1 MNFPRKSTFTWSQKF
16 FGFIF
21 IFHII
26 GNTPAFASPIPS
38 LSLMDPQFM
47 ESMVADCCKVRITD
61 RHHRHEKRVLEGYSE
76 PGIGEMVQ
84 LDHSPFYRQKII
96 RKICVAK
103 NHPSHHQCSQFA
115 GSNICQSGYAKQK
128 AIVKDGGI
136 GEIWVENGCKYGRL
150 WIKLRNIPKLHL
162 IVDSMAFDIH
172 SVSFLYVIMS

>member
-38 LSLMDPQFM
+38 LNLMDPQFM

-103 NHPSHHQCSQFA
+103 NHPSHHQCSRFA
-115 GSNICQSGYAKQK
+115 GSNMCDSDYAKQK
-128 AIVKDGGI
+128 AIIKDGSI
-136 GEIWVENGCKYGRL
+136 GEIWVENGCKFGRL
-150 WIKLRNIPKLHL
+150 
-162 IVDSMAFDIH
+162 
-172 SVSFLYVIMS
+172 